1 MVAAN
6 APGVS
11 NSRGTAR
18 GNYQSEPPPPQ
29 SLLQSLEQ
37 SQEQSEEAQSKAQSL
52 VQSNEQSLLVPP
64 PLLAPP
70 AQSQLPPAFPPLY
83 WSKDEAL
90 AS

>member
-6 APGVS
+6 ALRVS
-11 NSRGTAR
+11 NSLGTAR
-18 GNYQSEPPPPQ
+18 GNYQSEPPPQ

-37 SQEQSEEAQSKAQSL
+37 SQEQSEEAQSKEQSL
-52 VQSNEQSLLVPP
+52 LQSNEQSLLVPP